1 MRPTITVF
9 ERSPDGGQ
17 GLARDMPVRWAL
29 EEVGQPYTTRPM
41 SFTQLK
47 EPSYRELQPF
57 GQIPAYT
64 AGDLTLFES
73 GGIVFHIA
81 HHHTGL
87 LPEDANAQARAVTWM
102 FAALN
107 TIEPPVFEYD
117 LAIILE
123 RDKPWYAQRL
133 VALKQRIHNR
143 LSDLSR
149 CLGNKDWLDGAFSA
163 GDLLMVTVLRRLNGS
178 DILPD
183 YTNLRDYVARGEA
196 RPAFKRAFKAQRA
209 AFFDAPGS
217 TEQTQQ
223 IGD

>member
-29 EEVGQPYTTRPM
+29 EEVGQPYTTRPV

-87 LPEDANAQARAVTWM
+87 LPEDANAQARAVT
-102 FAALN
+102 
-107 TIEPPVFEYD
+107 
-117 LAIILE
+117 
-123 RDKPWYAQRL
+123 
-133 VALKQRIHNR
+133 
-143 LSDLSR
+143 
-149 CLGNKDWLDGAFSA
+149 
-163 GDLLMVTVLRRLNGS
+163 
-178 DILPD
+178 
-183 YTNLRDYVARGEA
+183 
-196 RPAFKRAFKAQRA
+196 
-209 AFFDAPGS
+209 
-217 TEQTQQ
+217 
-223 IGD
+223 